1 MSTVE
6 EVRAAD
12 PRHRRTATKVYELL
26 VALPLIA
33 WIIFAYAQN
42 PLQFGTP
49 LLLVWIAAIALV
61 DLMPVPTSVEL
72 NFSLS
77 FPLQLAVALIYPPPV
92 AAAIALLGTSDVREL
107 RRELPLAKS
116 LFIRG
121 QIAISVLVEGLVF
134 HRVAVDLK
142 ANWIILCSAVL
153 VATLLGYT
161 VNALLVAWYFH
172 MESRQP
178 LKQILRDMHVGVFG
192 EFLISYLGLALF
204 SVLVATSFVENGI
217 LAVGVFIA
225 PLAFAWQMF
234 HRTHSLQVA
243 TDELAQRER
252 EKEYQAMHDALTGLP
267 NRTLFQQHLQG
278 AIADAERAGSSLAV
292 MIMDL
297 DHFKEINDTLGHHY
311 GDLLLQEIGPRLSG
325 VLRPGDLMARLG
337 GDEFGVVLPRLSEDH
352 VAIRVAERLMEEMEH
367 PVVVEGIALDVSA
380 SIGIA
385 TYPVHSDDVET
396 LLRRADVA
404 MYAAKESG
412 SGYEVYSPALDK
424 NSPSRLT
431 LIGQVRP
438 AIDNDEFFLH
448 YQPKAR
454 LSDGRVTGVEALI
467 RWQHPE
473 RGLVPPD
480 EFIPLVERTV
490 LLRPLT
496 QFVLNEALRQWH
508 QWSHAGTQLEVAVN
522 LSPRSLLDPQLPE
535 VVGELLERWGVPPR
549 FLTLELTES
558 FLMTD
563 SGRSLGVL
571 AALSKIGLLLS
582 IDDFGTGYSSLS
594 YLKRL
599 PIGEIK
605 IDRSF
610 VMNMHENANDAMIV
624 RATVDLGRNLGLRVV
639 AEGVETQE
647 AWDQLA
653 EQRCDIA
660 QGYFLCRPIPALELT
675 EWLASRETAHDPA
688 GASGATDQGAG
699 EGSADTPA
707 AETGRGHL
715 RAI

>member
-6 EVRAAD
+6 EVRATD
-12 PRHRRTATKVYELL
+12 PRARRTATKVYELV
-26 VALPLIA
+26 VAVPLIA
-33 WIIFAYAQN
+33 WIVIEYARD
-42 PLQFGTP
+42 PLEFGTP

-77 FPLQLAVALIYPPPV
+77 FPLQLAVALIYPPPI
-92 AAAIALLGTSDVREL
+92 AAAIALLGTSDKREL
-107 RRELPLAKS
+107 HRELPLAKS
-116 LFIRG
+116 LFIRA
-121 QIAISVLVEGLVF
+121 QIALSVLVESLVF
-134 HRVAVDLK
+134 HHVAVDLE
-142 ANWIILCSAVL
+142 ADWYILCSAVL
-153 VATLLGYT
+153 VATLLGYAA
-161 VNALLVAWYFH
+161 NALLVAWYFH
-172 MESRQP
+172 LESRQP
-178 LKQILRDMHVGVFG
+178 LRRILRDMHVGVFG
-192 EFLISYLGLALF
+192 EFLVSYLGLALF
-204 SVLVATSFVENGI
+204 SVLVATSFVKNGI

-252 EKEYQAMHDALTGLP
+252 EKEHQAMHDALTGLP
-267 NRTLFQQHLQG
+267 NRTLFQRRLQE
-278 AIADAERAGSSLAV
+278 AIADAEQDGSALGV

-311 GDLLLQEIGPRLSG
+311 GDLLLQAIGPRLSS

-337 GDEFGVVLPRLSEDH
+337 GDEFGVVLPKLGDDQI
-352 VAIRVAERLMEEMEH
+352 AIHVAERLMEEMEH

-385 TYPVHSDDVET
+385 MFPVHSDDVET

-404 MYAAKESG
+404 MYAAKEAG
-412 SGYEVYSPALDK
+412 GGHEVYSPALDK

-438 AIDNDEFFLH
+438 AIDNEEFFLH

-496 QFVLNEALRQWH
+496 QFVLNEALQQWH
-508 QWSHAGTQLEVAVN
+508 QWSHTGMQLEVAVN
-522 LSPRSLLDPQLPE
+522 LSPRSLLDPQLPD
-535 VVGELLERWGVPPR
+535 VVGQLLERWGVPPR

-571 AALSKIGLLLS
+571 ADLARTGVMLS

-624 RATVDLGRNLGLRVV
+624 RATVELGRNLGLRVV
-639 AEGVETQE
+639 AEGVETQA

-653 EQRCDIA
+653 EQRCDVA
-660 QGYFLCRPIPALELT
+660 QGYFLCRPVAAQEFARWIALREPAGDG
-675 EWLASRETAHDPA
+675 DPA
-688 GASGATDQGAG
+688 SGPADQAVA
-699 EGSADTPA
+699 EPPAEEA
-707 AETGRGHL
+707 AEPGRSRL

>member
-1 MSTVE
+1 MSTAE

-12 PRHRRTATKVYELL
+12 PRERRTKTRIYELA
-26 VALPLIA
+26 VALPLVLWLLA
-33 WIIFAYAQN
+33 EFVGD
-42 PLQFGTP
+42 PLQFGDP
-49 LLLVWIAAIALV
+49 MLLVWIVAIAVV

-92 AAAIALLGTSDVREL
+92 ATAIALLGTSDTREL
-107 RRELPLAKS
+107 NKELPLPKS
-116 LFIRG
+116 LFIRA
-121 QIAISVLVEGLVF
+121 QIAISVLVEGFAF
-134 HRVAVDLK
+134 HQLAGDL
-142 ANWIILCSAVL
+142 SAHWYRLAFGVL
-153 VATLLGYT
+153 LATVLGYS
-161 VNALLVAWYFH
+161 VNALLVALYFH
-172 MESRQP
+172 LESSRP
-178 LKQILRDMHVGVFG
+178 VGRILKEMHVGVFG

-204 SVLVATSFVENGI
+204 SVLVASSFLENGI

-234 HRTHSLQVA
+234 HRTHSLQMA
-243 TDELAQRER
+243 TVELAQRER
-252 EKEYQAMHDALTGLP
+252 EKEYQSLHDALTGLP
-267 NRTLFQQHLQG
+267 NRTLFQQRLRE
-278 AIADAERAGSSLAV
+278 AIEAAEGTGSSLAV

-325 VLRPGDLMARLG
+325 VLRPDDLMARLG
-337 GDEFGVVLPRLSEDH
+337 GDEFGVVLPELVNDQA
-352 VAIRVAERLMEEMEH
+352 AIRVAERLMEELEH
-367 PVVVEGIALDVSA
+367 PVVVEGVALDVSA

-385 TYPVHSDDVET
+385 TFPLHSDDVET

-412 SGYEVYSPALDK
+412 GGYELYSPALDK
-424 NSPSRLT
+424 HSPSRLT

-438 AIDNDEFFLH
+438 AIDNEEFMLH

-454 LSDGRVTGVEALI
+454 LSDGRVAGVEALI
-467 RWQHPE
+467 RWRHPD
-473 RGLVPPD
+473 RGMIPPD

-496 QFVLNEALRQWH
+496 QYVLNEALRQWH
-508 QWSHAGTQLEVAVN
+508 TWSRAGTQLEVAVN
-522 LSPRSLLDPQLPE
+522 LSPRSLLDPQLPDL
-535 VVGELLERWGVPPR
+535 VGQLLERWEMPPR

-558 FLMTD
+558 FVMAD
-563 SGRSLGVL
+563 SGRSIGVL
-571 AALSKIGLLLS
+571 AGLSEVGVLLS

-610 VMNMHENANDAMIV
+610 VMNMHEDANDAMIV
-624 RATVDLGRNLGLRVV
+624 RATTDLGRNLGLRVV
-639 AEGVETQE
+639 AEGVETRE
-647 AWDQLA
+647 AWDQLVA
-653 EQRCDIA
+653 LHCDIA
-660 QGYFLCRPIPALELT
+660 QGYFLSRPIPAHEIT
-675 EWLASRETAHDPA
+675 RWLALRELDRGEHVDPA
-688 GASGATDQGAG
+688 GASGV
-699 EGSADTPA
+699 SAADSPLPA
-707 AETGRGHL
+707 R
-715 RAI
+715 

>member
-33 WIIFAYAQN
+33 WIIFAYARDS
-42 PLQFGTP
+42 LQFGTP

-92 AAAIALLGTSDVREL
+92 AAAIALLGTSDIREL

-134 HRVAVDLK
+134 HRMAVDLK
-142 ANWIILCSAVL
+142 ANWIVLCSAVL
-153 VATLLGYT
+153 VATLLGYA

-252 EKEYQAMHDALTGLP
+252 EKAHQAMHDALTGLP
-267 NRTLFQQHLQG
+267 NRTLFQQRLQE
-278 AIADAERAGSSLAV
+278 AIADAEKAGSSLAV

-311 GDLLLQEIGPRLSG
+311 GDLLLQEIGPRLSAA
-325 VLRPGDLMARLG
+325 LRPGDLMARLG

-352 VAIRVAERLMEEMEH
+352 IAIRVAERLMEEMEH

-660 QGYFLCRPIPALELT
+660 QGYFLCRPIPAQQLT
-675 EWLASRETAHDPA
+675 EWLASRETTHDPA
-688 GASGATDQGAG
+688 TASDATEQGAG
-699 EGSADTPA
+699 EDAAGTPA
-707 AETGRGHL
+707 EGGRGHL
-715 RAI
+715 RAV